1 MILYDI
7 CLRNQSATTHS
18 RSTRS
23 TGNRK
28 EATPL
33 PKVDPPDESSRSST
47 EKPQLQRCF
56 FFFYEMQSRR
66 CRMPGTLSTSNIGRS
81 KGLIVAFLLV
91 CLLKKHVAKH
101 EHSNYS
107 YCIDVRSLD
116 VR

>member
-56 FFFYEMQSRR
+56 VSLLRNAITSLSHAWNLEYLEHRTFEGTDCRFSA
-66 CRMPGTLSTSNIGRS
+66 RMPVDKACR
-81 KGLIVAFLLV
+81 KA
-91 CLLKKHVAKH
+91 
-101 EHSNYS
+101 
-107 YCIDVRSLD
+107 
-116 VR
+116 